1 MEGVAEGDEAGA
13 DVAQAVDGALLALD
27 GVGGEGELLAGGID
41 FQPPVMEQVFDLTDN
56 LDVVGREVAGAFV
69 VAPGAELIELRFPV
83 SDGRRRQTEQLA
95 HFAYFVEFFR
105 QVHNESVIISP

>member
-41 FQPPVMEQVFDLTDN
+41 FQPTVIEQV
-56 LDVVGREVAGAFV
+56 
-69 VAPGAELIELRFPV
+69 
-83 SDGRRRQTEQLA
+83 
-95 HFAYFVEFFR
+95 
-105 QVHNESVIISP
+105 